1 VLGAKLELTA
11 DKGASCSEAGQPS
24 RLAFASESVRW
35 RPDDFEQRQWLYIC
49 PWRGSWASARR
60 ISLGLARF
68 SLGTVKNVSWS
79 KYGEFLAFAVVLILI
94 PGLDFAVV
102 TKNTLAGGRR
112 RGRWTALGVS
122 SSNLAQGTAVAFGL
136 SALIVK
142 VQPLFESIKWAG
154 VAYLAYLGV
163 QALRSARRGEYAP
176 LDGNGLASTA
186 QNAAGWRQGFISNIT
201 NPKVLVFYLAVLPQF
216 LAPGAGLGWLLL
228 LAWSHA
234 VLSLGYL
241 LVLVTG
247 LHGARRLLMRQRVR
261 RALDATTGAV
271 LLGFGARLAT
281 EHV

>member
-1 VLGAKLELTA
+1 M
-11 DKGASCSEAGQPS
+11 
-24 RLAFASESVRW
+24 
-35 RPDDFEQRQWLYIC
+35 
-49 PWRGSWASARR
+49 
-60 ISLGLARF
+60 
-68 SLGTVKNVSWS
+68 SWS

-112 RGRWTALGVS
+112 RGRWTALGV
-122 SSNLAQGTAVAFGL
+122 
-136 SALIVK
+136 
-142 VQPLFESIKWAG
+142 
-154 VAYLAYLGV
+154 

-176 LDGNGLASTA
+176 LDGNGPASTA

-216 LAPGAGLGWLLL
+216 LTPGAGLGWLLL

-234 VLSLGYL
+234 LLSLSYL

-247 LHGARRLLMRQRVR
+247 LHGARRLLMRRRVR